1 MDFKKNDKEA
11 LDIKIKEGISKRPR
25 YKNCYLPDL
34 DHTEYSEL
42 TDTLIVRKRFDSFN
56 RIYFLSNNAE
66 ELGKALKELG
76 KDDIIN
82 IPSKQELDKSLV
94 ETLHQ
99 GGYELFQ
106 TFERYYNNH
115 VEHRGAFNGEF
126 ATENDAQ
133 QIYDLLTALCM
144 KPQVVPC
151 QSSFLFSSQ
160 QE

>member
-25 YKNCYLPDL
+25 YKNCYLPNL
-34 DHTEYSEL
+34 DDTEYVEL
-42 TDTLIVRKRFDSFN
+42 PETLVVRKRFDTFN

-66 ELGKALKELG
+66 ELILVLKDLG
-76 KDDIIN
+76 ENDIIN

-106 TFERYYNNH
+106 TFER
-115 VEHRGAFNGEF
+115 
-126 ATENDAQ
+126 
-133 QIYDLLTALCM
+133 
-144 KPQVVPC
+144 
-151 QSSFLFSSQ
+151 
-160 QE
+160 